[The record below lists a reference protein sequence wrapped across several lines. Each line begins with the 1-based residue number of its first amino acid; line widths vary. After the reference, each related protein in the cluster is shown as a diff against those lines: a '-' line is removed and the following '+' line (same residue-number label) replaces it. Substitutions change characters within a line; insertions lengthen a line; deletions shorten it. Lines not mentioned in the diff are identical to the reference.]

1 MSIVSKRNLALMRNN
16 EMHEMGV
23 ANIGCDK
30 LTKCLPELDS
40 GAFQTFGIEIWERHR
55 LKAGVTGRERHRL
68 GGRCDVQERQCV
80 KLMSIVGKRN
90 MALMRNNEMH
100 EMDVDCSMR
109 QTHEMSP

>member
-1 MSIVSKRNLALMRNN
+1 MDAANTRNVPLNLIQ
-16 EMHEMGV
+16 G
-23 ANIGCDK
+23 
-30 LTKCLPELDS
+30 L
-40 GAFQTFGIEIWERHR
+40 FQKFVFGM
-55 LKAGVTGRERHRL
+55 RERHRL

>member
-1 MSIVSKRNLALMRNN
+1 M
-16 EMHEMGV
+16 
-23 ANIGCDK
+23 
-30 LTKCLPELDS
+30 
-40 GAFQTFGIEIWERHR
+40 
-55 LKAGVTGRERHRL
+55 RERHRL

-90 MALMRNNEMH
+90 MALMRYDEMH